1 VKDFCV
7 HNNRKYCFIKD
18 SSCTIW

>member
-1 VKDFCV
+1 VKDFCG

-18 SSCTIW
+18 SSCTI

>member
-7 HNNRKYCFIKD
+7 HIALE
-18 SSCTIW
+18 